1 MDRALTDAASRGSTD
16 LDLGPEVARALR
28 DSLPTVAEHTVAAV
42 IVEVPAYADA
52 FSGDLGLNISG
63 AVEMALLGFLKLAS
77 RPGHSD
83 PGTPLGPAL
92 DTAYALGRGEARS
105 GRAVDA
111 LLAAYRVGA
120 RVAWRELSAT
130 AATSGIPVT
139 TMASFAD
146 LVFAYID
153 ELSAASVAGHTDE
166 LATSGRVRERYRE
179 RLGQHL
185 LAGAPADVLVAGAAR
200 ADWPVPATLTAVLLP
215 VPHDLGLTAVLPAGT
230 LRPREELPTGAP
242 ETAVLLVPDLTGPDR
257 RRLLSAL
264 AGRQAVVGPT
274 RPWMQVRVSYRR
286 AVRALALAP
295 PASSAPG
302 GSAPGGSAPAGEAAA
317 LDTEAHLAELVLS
330 ADPQARADLRAQVL
344 APLSGLRPAAAE
356 RLAQTL
362 RSWLLHQGRRDDVA
376 AELLVHAQTVRYR
389 MGQLRELYG
398 DRLQDPA
405 TVRALIIA
413 LG

>member
-1 MDRALTDAASRGSTD
+1 MTRPSSDPSGSAD
-16 LDLGPEVARALR
+16 LDLSPAVARALR
-28 DSLPTVAEHTVAAV
+28 DSLPAVAEHTVAAV
-42 IVEVPAYADA
+42 ILEVPAYDGA

-63 AVEMALLGFLKLAS
+63 AVEKALLGFLKLAS
-77 RPGHSD
+77 RPGHTD
-83 PGTPLGPAL
+83 RGTPLGPAL

-105 GRAVDA
+105 GRSVDA

-130 AATSGIPVT
+130 AAAAGIPVT

-166 LATSGRVRERYRE
+166 LATSGRVRERYLE

-185 LAGAPADVLVAGAAR
+185 LAGASADVLMAGAAR
-200 ADWPVPATLTAVLLP
+200 ADWPVPTTLTAVLLP
-215 VPHDLGLTAVLPAGT
+215 VPHDRGLTALLPAGT
-230 LRPREELPTGAP
+230 LRPREELPISAESP

-257 RRLLSAL
+257 RRLLSTL
-264 AGRQAVVGPT
+264 AGRRAVVGPA
-274 RPWMQVRVSYRR
+274 RPWMQVRASYRR
-286 AVRALALAP
+286 AVRTLALALP
-295 PASSAPG
+295 PA
-302 GSAPGGSAPAGEAAA
+302 AGDTTAV
-317 LDTEAHLAELVLS
+317 LDTEVHLAELVLS
-330 ADPQARADLRAQVL
+330 ADPDALSDLRTQVL
-344 APLSGLRPAAAE
+344 APLAGLRPLAAE
-356 RLAQTL
+356 RLTETL

-376 AELLVHAQTVRYR
+376 AELVVHAQTVRYR

-398 DRLQDPA
+398 DRLHDPA
-405 TVRALIIA
+405 TVRDLIIA